1 MTSSARHCIYL
12 SQQGRHFSP
21 NNPCAVLNWDWRIW
35 QGWISSIL
43 IKQALCLCFSSYILN
58 SDSQPVVSIVGELIY
73 KKDTTVLSCTKWER
87 GLAPGWEVIICP
99 EDVQL
104 PVLPLTQLPLPR
116 YRSNNFHNLP
126 QFIISLYSIQSLA
139 PAWRPLYECFQIVPL
154 QKQQASP
161 PSSKILLFS
170 PHFIW
175 HVSFKYIQLVFITH
189 IIVFSKITAQSSCNR
204 PNNGAWTV
212 PPNCTDK

>member
-12 SQQGRHFSP
+12 SQQVRPFSP
-21 NNPCAVLNWDWRIW
+21 NNPYAVLNWDWRIW
-35 QGWISSIL
+35 QGWISFIL

-58 SDSQPVVSIVGELIY
+58 SDSQPAVSIVGELIY

-87 GLAPGWEVIICP
+87 GLASGWEVTFCP

-104 PVLPLTQLPLPR
+104 PVLPLIPLPAC
-116 YRSNNFHNLP
+116 YRSNNFHNSS
-126 QFIISLYSIQSLA
+126 QFIISFYSIQSLF
-139 PAWRPLYECFQIVPL
+139 PAWRPRFQIVPL

-161 PSSKILLFS
+161 PSSKSLLFS

-175 HVSFKYIQLVFITH
+175 HASFKYIQLVFITR
-189 IIVFSKITAQSSCNR
+189 ITVFSKIMAQNSCNR
-204 PNNGAWTV
+204 PNNGAWIV